1 MTARFSFHLA
11 LGALALGALLL
22 AAAPA
27 RAQVADSARADTT
40 AQPGGARSDSV
51 HADTA
56 QVGGPLRAPADTTA
70 ADTTAADTTAGGTPD
85 RPAPSGSAEN
95 VPEGAVQFSARDS
108 LVILFDEAEG
118 DVGTLYGETEMTY
131 GETTLSAYA
140 VDMLMEQDELRARGL
155 PVDTGLVG
163 RPRFQRG
170 EGEAFTGQSL
180 AYNLRTNRG
189 RVVGA
194 RTSIREGLIEGDVVK
209 TMEDST
215 IYVKDGLYTTCDCLP
230 SETPSYS
237 LQSDRMKIKGKWA
250 YTGPIQLYIFNI
262 PMPLWLP
269 FGFLP
274 ATEGR
279 RSGPLPPTYG
289 EDQRGFYLRGWG
301 WYQAINEYTD
311 FQVTGGIWT
320 QGSYEISPRF
330 RYNKRYRYRGDL
342 DLSYQ
347 LSKSGD
353 VVDPGYAKRRD
364 VSIRWQ
370 HQQTINPTS
379 SLSGNVR
386 LASQNQLRFDS
397 DNYDDNVTNRIGSSI
412 NYSKSWGGGR
422 RSLRA
427 VISQDQTLTTGQ
439 ASLTLP
445 NISFSQASFQPFER
459 ERRAPGQEEAW
470 YERISTSYRGSLQN
484 RYTFNPRDSTAAG
497 EPINIAWYEA
507 LFSLSKYRRATGDDE
522 PFQFSATH
530 TVPVSANFTVGQV
543 PLLGNL
549 PINLS
554 PNVNYRED
562 WFIRTTRL
570 RPVDSTRTD
579 TTSLQV
585 ERVSVPGFFAER
597 TFTTGVSANTR
608 FYGLFP
614 VRLGPFSGL
623 RHTVAPSLSFSYQPD
638 FNADFYGRTRTY
650 RGEDGRPVRY
660 NIVTG
665 SRVGRS
671 SEQRTLSF
679 SLDNVFET
687 RRVRY
692 DSTGTEQTTTLKLLD
707 LDLSTGYNFAAD
719 SLRLSDISL
728 NARTD
733 LLEQFNFRFSARFS
747 PYVYENGREVNRF
760 VFREPGDWR
769 LARLTSLNLSART
782 TLDGGAGRGGAG
794 RSRQPARTSAE
805 EFFDG
810 GDFDER
816 EQEGLNSQRGSF
828 REDLTDFSIP
838 YSLDFSFTYG
848 LSGAGRLRPRATLNT
863 GFNLNL
869 TPAWK
874 VTGDTGY
881 DFVQRELV
889 PTRINITRDFEC
901 WQMNFNWVPFGR
913 LQQYGFS
920 LYVKSGKLRN
930 LLRLDLPNSGGV
942 RDRFGGLIQQ

>member
-1 MTARFSFHLA
+1 MTARLLLFPSLCERA

-27 RAQVADSARADTT
+27 RAQVADTTAADTT
-40 AQPGGARSDSV
+40 A
-51 HADTA
+51 
-56 QVGGPLRAPADTTA
+56 ADTTA
-70 ADTTAADTTAGGTPD
+70 ADTTAADTTAGGAPN
-85 RPAPSGSAEN
+85 RPTTSSASGGPAQN
-95 VPEGAVQFSARDS
+95 VPEDAVQFSARDS
-108 LVILFDEAEG
+108 LVILFDGAEG

-155 PVDTGLVG
+155 PVDTGMVG

-170 EGEAFTGQSL
+170 QGEEAFTGQSL

-209 TMEDST
+209 TLEDST
-215 IYVKDGLYTTCDCLP
+215 IYVDDGLYTTCNCP
-230 SETPSYS
+230 PGETPSYS

-279 RSGPLPPTYG
+279 RSGPLPPQYG

-301 WYQAINEYTD
+301 WYQAINDYTD
-311 FQVTGGIWT
+311 VQVTGGIWT

-330 RYNKRYRYRGDL
+330 RYNKRYRYSGNL

-347 LSKSGD
+347 LNKSGD
-353 VVDPGYAKRRD
+353 VVDPGYTKQRQ
-364 VSIRWQ
+364 VSIRWS
-370 HQQTINPTS
+370 HRQTINPTS
-379 SLSGNVR
+379 SLSGNVN
-386 LASQNQLRFDS
+386 LASSNQLRFDS

-422 RSLRA
+422 RSLRVA
-427 VISQDQTLTTGQ
+427 LSHDQTLSTGR
-439 ASLTLP
+439 ANLTLP
-445 NISFSQASFQPFER
+445 SLTFSQGSIQPFKR
-459 ERRAPGQEEAW
+459 EQRAPGQDEAW
-470 YERISTSYRGSLQN
+470 YERITTSYSGSLQN
-484 RYTFNPRDSTAAG
+484 RYTFNPRDSTETG
-497 EPINIAWYEA
+497 EPVDIAWYEA
-507 LFSLSKYRRATGDDE
+507 LFSPSKYRRATGDDE
-522 PFQFSATH
+522 QFQFSATH
-530 TVPVSANFTVGQV
+530 RIPISTNFTVGQV

-554 PNVNYRED
+554 PNANYTEN
-562 WFIRTTRL
+562 WYIRTTRL
-570 RPVDSTRTD
+570 RPIDSTRTD
-579 TTSLQV
+579 TTQLQV
-585 ERVSVPGFFAER
+585 EEVSVPGFFAER
-597 TFTTGVSANTR
+597 SFSTGVSANTR

-623 RHTVAPSLSFSYQPD
+623 RHTVAPSLSFTYQPD

-650 RGEDGRPVRY
+650 RGEDGRPMRY

-665 SRVGRS
+665 SRVGRT

-707 LDLSTGYNFAAD
+707 LDASTGYNFAAD
-719 SLRLSDISL
+719 SLRLSDIRLS
-728 NARTD
+728 ARTD
-733 LLEQFNFRFSARFS
+733 LLQQFNFRLNATFS

-760 VFREPGDWR
+760 VLREPGWR
-769 LARLTSLNLSART
+769 LARLTSLNLSAST
-782 TLDGGAGRGGAG
+782 TLDGGGGGVGR
-794 RSRQPARTSAE
+794 RSRQQARTPTE
-805 EFFDG
+805 EFLDG
-810 GDFDER
+810 RDFSGRDPNALSPR
-816 EQEGLNSQRGSF
+816 RDAFREGLA
-828 REDLTDFSIP
+828 DFSIP
-838 YSLDFSFTYG
+838 YSLDFRFNYS
-848 LSGAGRLRPRATLNT
+848 LSGAGRLRPRATVNT

-874 VTGDTGY
+874 VSGDTGY
-881 DFVQRELV
+881 DFVRRELV
-889 PTRINITRDFEC
+889 TTRLNITRDFEC

-920 LYVKSGKLRN
+920 LFVKSGKLRN

-942 RDRFGGLIQQ
+942 RDRFGGLVPQ